1 MVRGVRSFFTSG
13 LNKKKQKAKKTSSIQ
28 MDVQTDLNGI
38 DVLTR
43 CGLTE
48 ILQVV
53 IEFSVLS
60 RIDSLYHTVTLVE
73 KQALY

>member
-1 MVRGVRSFFTSG
+1 
-13 LNKKKQKAKKTSSIQ
+13 

-53 IEFSVLS
+53 ISFSVLS
-60 RIDSLYHTVTLVE
+60 CIDSLYHTVTLVE